1 MIRNLIFDNGFLS
14 QIVNH
19 LLFGYTSKYINISLS
34 IYTHTNTVLKNYVFR
49 ESYLRFSSQIF
60 SLSNYHE
67 SVHLTNNAVQTKYKN
82 NGSRDKALP
91 DENMWDCHTFKAY
104 LR

>member
-1 MIRNLIFDNGFLS
+1 MCYTYHSDLVRPYPNFIRKKKNDNKMKQVKS
-14 QIVNH
+14 V
-19 LLFGYTSKYINISLS
+19 SLKS
-34 IYTHTNTVLKNYVFR
+34 YSFR
-49 ESYLRFSSQIF
+49 DSYLRFSSQIF

-82 NGSRDKALP
+82 NGDRDKALP

>member
-1 MIRNLIFDNGFLS
+1 MPYILRNIIELHFKPL
-14 QIVNH
+14 V
-19 LLFGYTSKYINISLS
+19 LF
-34 IYTHTNTVLKNYVFR
+34 R
-49 ESYLRFSSQIF
+49 DSYLRFSSQIF

-82 NGSRDKALP
+82 YGDRDKALP

>member
-1 MIRNLIFDNGFLS
+1 MLYEVDR
-14 QIVNH
+14 H
-19 LLFGYTSKYINISLS
+19 KIN
-34 IYTHTNTVLKNYVFR
+34 NNKNCIHFFR
-49 ESYLRFSSQIF
+49 DSYLRFSSQIF

-82 NGSRDKALP
+82 TGDRDKALP
-91 DENMWDCHTFKAY
+91 DDNMWDCHTFKAY